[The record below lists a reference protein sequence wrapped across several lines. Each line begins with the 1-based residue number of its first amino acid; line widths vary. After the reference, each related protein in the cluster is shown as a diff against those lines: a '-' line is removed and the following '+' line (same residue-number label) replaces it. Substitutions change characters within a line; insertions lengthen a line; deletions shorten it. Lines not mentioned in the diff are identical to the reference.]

1 VYPDVVGVTNE
12 QVTVAPV
19 VVTAVALATT
29 AVVVVVLA
37 FSINTTTI
45 GTAAKVVP
53 KLIELD
59 VEEPVGA
66 KNPVEIL
73 ILVAAL
79 SIIA

>member
-1 VYPDVVGVTNE
+1 VVPD
-12 QVTVAPV
+12 
-19 VVTAVALATT
+19 AL
-29 AVVVVVLA
+29 
-37 FSINTTTI
+37 SENTTTI

-66 KNPVEIL
+66 KNPVDIL
-73 ILVAAL
+73 ILVPTL